1 LRLIYDQWARAW
13 PPESRGNLLGYFLRW
28 QGDAVLPLIQR
39 ELADASLRNGNDE
52 ILLEALARASYSEPL
67 AKLLENRLN
76 GAEPQVAASAAWV
89 LARHAGAEEKPIF
102 QARLDRLD
110 AGTDLGT
117 NRLRTALNEGIQ
129 TLRARFPE

>member
-1 LRLIYDQWARAW
+1 MVNNVTSPCRTEKRI
-13 PPESRGNLLGYFLRW
+13 SRPRRRKHRT
-28 QGDAVLPLIQR
+28 GDAVLPLILR

-102 QARLDRLD
+102 Q
-110 AGTDLGT
+110 
-117 NRLRTALNEGIQ
+117 
-129 TLRARFPE
+129 